1 MQQLVVRKQESIGEG
16 ESIIKVERGINALIK
31 KLSRNSS
38 QGGGQQVRKLWWGG
52 SEQVGIND

>member
-1 MQQLVVRKQESIGEG
+1 MRKQESIGEG

-38 QGGGQQVRKLWWGG
+38 QGSGQQVRKLWWRG
-52 SEQVGIND
+52 SEEVGIND